1 MTMPYHAI
9 PCLVMALEPTAA
21 AARMA
26 QNNAIAERRRPVQMA
41 TGRMDRSVLRIR
53 FVTAVRVNP
62 VQMASM
68 FRGITAS
75 QMRAREQKRR
85 AATAAISAR

>member
-9 PCLVMALEPTAA
+9 PCLVMALESTAA
-21 AARMA
+21 AVKMA
-26 QNNAIAERRRPVQMA
+26 QNNAIAGRRRPVQMA
-41 TGRMDRSVLRIR
+41 TGRMDRSVQQIR
-53 FVTAVRVNP
+53 SAVVVRVNP

-85 AATAAISAR
+85 AAIAAISVR